1 MHVLMPMTHDPTI
14 LDPIY
19 LMRSWFEKVGGDMG

>member
-1 MHVLMPMTHDPTI
+1 MHVQMPMTHDPTI
-14 LDPIY
+14 LDAIY